1 MIMKRLFLFISLLA
15 AVAVTGQERIEPV
28 PFGDMEQWVVRYIKE
43 SRIIGGKTRVLYAI
57 APKDTIRKN
66 VAFDYEKSGSPWTV
80 SSAYARVKGIEK
92 ASGTVSPE
100 RRGKGWCCRLD
111 NKMDSVIA
119 IGLFKVRVMVAG
131 TIFTGVTL
139 EPVTS
144 AEDPYGVVD
153 MGVAFTK
160 RPIAMMLDYKAKVE
174 ESDEIAYAQAK
185 PKVTWKKGRDAAE
198 MYIILQRRWED
209 KDGNLH
215 AKRVATGY
223 ERVYHS
229 TDWKNDHRIPIYW
242 GDAITRQSGYK
253 DYMGLN
259 AHVMKARNSKGEM
272 TQVKEEGYSE
282 ENPTHM
288 IIVCS
293 SGCYEAF
300 VGHPGNTL
308 WVDNIRLV
316 YKD

>member
-1 MIMKRLFLFISLLA
+1 MKRVSFFVFLFLSLA
-15 AVAVTGQERIEPV
+15 AVGQERIEPV
-28 PFGDMEQWVVRYIKE
+28 AFGDMEQWVVRYIKE
-43 SRIIGGKTRVLYAI
+43 SRIIGGKPRVLYAI
-57 APKDTIRKN
+57 APTDTIRKN

-80 SSAYARVKGIEK
+80 SSAYARVSGVEK
-92 ASGTVSPE
+92 ASGSVSPE
-100 RRGKGWCCRLD
+100 RRGNGWCCRLD

-119 IGLFKVRVMVAG
+119 IGFIKMYVMVAG

-144 AEDPYGVVD
+144 ADDPYGVVD

-160 RPIAMMLDYKAKVE
+160 RPVAMLLDYKAKVE
-174 ESDEIAYAQAK
+174 ESDEIVSANAS
-185 PKVTWKKGRDAAE
+185 KKITKKQGRDAAE

-209 KDGNLH
+209 KDGRLH

-229 TDWKNDHRIPIYW
+229 TPWKNDYRIPIYW

-259 AHVMKARNSKGEM
+259 AHVMKSRNSKGKM
-272 TQVKEEGYSE
+272 TLVEEEGYSE
-282 ENPTHM
+282 EDPTHM
-288 IIVCS
+288 VIVCS

-316 YKD
+316 YKE

>member
-1 MIMKRLFLFISLLA
+1 MKRLFLFVSWF
-15 AVAVTGQERIEPV
+15 VAVSLSCQERIEPV
-28 PFGDMEQWVVRYIKE
+28 PFGDMDQWVVRYIKE
-43 SRIIGGKTRVLYAI
+43 SRIIGGKTRILYAI
-57 APKDTIRKN
+57 APTDTIRKN
-66 VAFDYEKSGSPWTV
+66 IAFDYDKSASPWTV
-80 SSAYARVKGIEK
+80 SSAYARVAGVEK

-119 IGLFKVRVMVAG
+119 IGIIKKYVMVAG

-144 AEDPYGVVD
+144 ADDPYSVVD
-153 MGVAFTK
+153 MGVPFTK
-160 RPIAMMLDYKAKVE
+160 RPVAMMLDYKAKID
-174 ESDEIAYAQAK
+174 ESDEIVAANASAK
-185 PKVTWKKGRDAAE
+185 ITKRKGRDAATME
-198 MYIILQRRWED
+198 VFLQRRWED

-215 AKRVATGY
+215 AMRVGTGC

-229 TDWKNDHRIPIYW
+229 TDWQNDHRIPIYW
-242 GDAITRQSGYK
+242 GDAIERQSGYK
-253 DYMGLN
+253 EYMGLN
-259 AHVMKARNSKGEM
+259 MRVMKSRNSKGKM
-272 TQVKEEGYSE
+272 TLIKEEGYSN
-282 ENPTHM
+282 ENPTH
-288 IIVCS
+288 IVISCS

>member
-15 AVAVTGQERIEPV
+15 ALAVTGQERIEPV

-57 APKDTIRKN
+57 APTDTIRKN

-174 ESDEIAYAQAK
+174 EKKVVMPPKCTSFSNAAGRTKTATCTPNAWQQA
-185 PKVTWKKGRDAAE
+185 TSA
-198 MYIILQRRWED
+198 
-209 KDGNLH
+209 
-215 AKRVATGY
+215 
-223 ERVYHS
+223 S
-229 TDWKNDHRIPIYW
+229 
-242 GDAITRQSGYK
+242 ITRQTGRTTTAYPFTGAMPSPYK
-253 DYMGLN
+253 
-259 AHVMKARNSKGEM
+259 AAIK
-272 TQVKEEGYSE
+272 T
-282 ENPTHM
+282 
-288 IIVCS
+288 I
-293 SGCYEAF
+293 
-300 VGHPGNTL
+300 
-308 WVDNIRLV
+308 WV
-316 YKD
+316 